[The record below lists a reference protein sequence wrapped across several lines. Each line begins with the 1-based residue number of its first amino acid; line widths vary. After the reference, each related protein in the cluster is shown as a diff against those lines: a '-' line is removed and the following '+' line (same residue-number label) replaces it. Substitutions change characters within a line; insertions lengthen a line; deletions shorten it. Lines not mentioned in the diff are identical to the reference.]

1 MNSDLF
7 LFPSNHVRE
16 VGDDPTALLALMIG
30 PRVSGCWLH
39 SLPLVDGGTAS
50 VSAQA
55 WSLSGASGGAVKR
68 NRGRSFGLIQSFIKR
83 AFRHVFLFAFNDYL
97 LDNYCGPRP
106 GLGSEPTRQRA
117 CSYEVYMAGAEEGC
131 GETQRGVR
139 DRE

>member
-1 MNSDLF
+1 MAA
-7 LFPSNHVRE
+7 
-16 VGDDPTALLALMIG
+16 GCTAYPWWTVEQRL
-30 PRVSGCWLH
+30 
-39 SLPLVDGGTAS
+39 SLPRPGVCQGHLE
-50 VSAQA
+50 
-55 WSLSGASGGAVKR
+55 GAVKR